1 MNATKMVQGKRF
13 GTTTRVVL
21 ITLGVALVSLAVYLS
36 LVHTVA
42 LLWLILAWTLVLL
55 GLVLIA
61 FGWRAQLDPT
71 APKLDFLDTVN
82 QAPGDH
88 WQPTQQAWSWRDE
101 TDANSDP
108 LAQPTSPLAKERI
121 QYILLEDNAAE
132 EAAQCK
138 EPPDVPTASPP
149 PQPRAWGAHVWQE
162 IEWRRLVTVV
172 TGLFFQVGFQPQR
185 FTAVGLT
192 GADVWLQSGNGQLL
206 LRCVA
211 SRAGVT
217 LTDVEAFERTMKTH
231 GAAHGTMATGGE
243 FSAAAR
249 TYATT
254 QKIHTLDGDQLIGL
268 IESRTQA
275 QQTTLLQAAYAG
287 AYWRPTCAR
296 CGIKL
301 VERIRPQDR
310 HPYWGCRNAPRCTV
324 ALPMDTERMALNS
337 WARTEPAPLQGFEFS
352 PAAN

>member
-1 MNATKMVQGKRF
+1 MGAQKKVRGKRF
-13 GTTTRVVL
+13 GTSTRVVL
-21 ITLGVALVSLAVYLS
+21 ISSGIALISLAVYLGF
-36 LVHTVA
+36 VHTVA
-42 LLWLILAWTLVLL
+42 LLWLILAWTLTLCGV
-55 GLVLIA
+55 VLIA
-61 FGWRAQLDPT
+61 FGWRAQLDPA

-82 QAPGDH
+82 QSPGDL

-101 TDANSDP
+101 TDANTDP

-132 EAAQCK
+132 EAA
-138 EPPDVPTASPP
+138 ASTKAAPAEVASHVR
-149 PQPRAWGAHVWQE
+149 QPRSWDTHVWQE

-211 SRAGVT
+211 SRAGVM
-217 LTDVEAFERTMKTH
+217 LTDVEAFEHAMKTH
-231 GAAHGTMATGGE
+231 GAPHGTMATGGE
-243 FSAAAR
+243 FSDEAR
-249 TYATT
+249 AYAVAR
-254 QKIHTLDGDQLIGL
+254 KIHTLDGNQLIGL
-268 IESRTQA
+268 IQSRTRE
-275 QQTTLLQAAYAG
+275 QQDSLLQAAYAG

-301 VERIRPQDR
+301 VERIRPEDR

-337 WARTEPAPLQGFEFS
+337 WARTEPAPLHGFDFA
-352 PAAN
+352 AAN